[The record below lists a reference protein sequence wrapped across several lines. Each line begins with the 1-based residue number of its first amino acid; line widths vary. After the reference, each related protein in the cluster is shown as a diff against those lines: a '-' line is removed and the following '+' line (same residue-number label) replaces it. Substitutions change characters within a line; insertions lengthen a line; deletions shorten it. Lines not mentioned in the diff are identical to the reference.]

1 MTLPNIPVP
10 SFTHLPSLLPSSAG
24 WISIAQIAIAILLVI
39 AILLQQRGSGL
50 SSAFGGQGGVYY
62 QKRGFEKVLYWST
75 IVLGALFAGAAF
87 LMLLV

>member
-10 SFTHLPSLLPSSAG
+10 TFTHLPSLLPSSAT
-24 WISIAQIAIAILLVI
+24 WISIAQITVAIILII

-62 QKRGFEKVLYWST
+62 QKRGFEKILFWGT
-75 IVLGALFAGAAF
+75 IVFSILFAGAAF
-87 LMLLV
+87 LTLLV